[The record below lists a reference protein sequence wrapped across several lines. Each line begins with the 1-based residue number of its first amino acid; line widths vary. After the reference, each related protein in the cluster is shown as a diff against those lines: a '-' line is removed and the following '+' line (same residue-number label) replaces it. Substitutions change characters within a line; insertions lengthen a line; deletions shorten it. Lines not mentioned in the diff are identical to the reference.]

1 MADYQKTQDS
11 IVRQST
17 LKFVG
22 DYCRMIGTPL
32 TLKEIVGITNVLTDY
47 CQNGYSKELGERLDK
62 IDTHI
67 KTLFEEGVTHQ

>member
-1 MADYQKTQDS
+1 MAQDYQNTQAS

-32 TLKEIVGITNVLTDY
+32 TLKEVVRITNVLTDY
-47 CQNGYSKELGERLDK
+47 CQNGYSPEIGNLLDK

-67 KTLFEEGVTHQ
+67 ASKFEESL

>member
-1 MADYQKTQDS
+1 MADYQKNQES

-22 DYCRMIGTPL
+22 EYCRMIGTPL

-47 CQNGYSKELGERLDK
+47 CQNGYTKEMGERLDK
-62 IDTHI
+62 IDNHI
-67 KTLFEEGVTHQ
+67 MTKFQDS